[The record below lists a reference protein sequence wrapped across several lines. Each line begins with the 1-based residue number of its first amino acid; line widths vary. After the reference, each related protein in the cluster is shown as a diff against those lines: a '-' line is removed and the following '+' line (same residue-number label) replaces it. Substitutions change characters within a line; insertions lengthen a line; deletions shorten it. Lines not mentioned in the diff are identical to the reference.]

1 MYVFVCILWYSNIA
15 VYLFIYLYEKFYVR
29 REALSASTEVL
40 RMEKPSASLEIVQGL
55 EDLSCSEN
63 SLATVVIFKV
73 ILFSHS

>member
-1 MYVFVCILWYSNIA
+1 MYVFVCILWYRNIA
-15 VYLFIYLYEKFYVR
+15 VYLFIYEKCCVR
-29 REALSASTEVL
+29 REALSASTEIL

-63 SLATVVIFKV
+63 SLVTVVIFKV